1 MGCCFCN
8 TLVVQQ
14 TSPMFRLLIVFLF
27 SASLVYAQPSAPD
40 KANHI
45 GSTGSKIKSTDAE
58 LILRHHNAIRT
69 DIGVSTLTW
78 STSLAAYAQQWANY
92 LAANNNC
99 DIKHRDVSGENG
111 KLYGEN
117 IFWGSS
123 AAAFPPVQASYDW
136 YGEKRLYKYRKI
148 SAANYF
154 KTGHYTQMI
163 WKDTREMGVGV
174 AVCPN
179 GSVIVVANYYPAGN
193 VIGQYPY

>member
-1 MGCCFCN
+1 MY
-8 TLVVQQ
+8 
-14 TSPMFRLLIVFLF
+14 RLLIVFLF
-27 SASLVYAQPSAPD
+27 SAPLLHAQPSAPD
-40 KANHI
+40 KAVRIAN
-45 GSTGSKIKSTDAE
+45 TGSKIKPADAE
-58 LILRHHNAIRT
+58 LILTHHNSIRT
-69 DIGVSTLTW
+69 EQGVGALTW
-78 STSLAAYAQQWANY
+78 STALAAYAQQWANY
-92 LAANNNC
+92 LAINNNC
-99 DIKHRDVSGENG
+99 GIKHREVSGEDG

-123 AAAFPPVQASYDW
+123 AQAFPPIQASYDW
-136 YGEKRLYKYRKI
+136 YAEKKFYKYRKI

-163 WKDTREMGVGV
+163 WKDTRQMGVGV